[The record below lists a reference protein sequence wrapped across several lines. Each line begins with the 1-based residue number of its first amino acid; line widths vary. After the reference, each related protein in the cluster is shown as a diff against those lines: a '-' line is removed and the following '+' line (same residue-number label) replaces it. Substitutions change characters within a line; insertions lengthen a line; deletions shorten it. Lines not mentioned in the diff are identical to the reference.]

1 MEVIF
6 DVYAFMQL
14 WNSAMG
20 LQTGSKSSA
29 RSMVA
34 ASPSNGNIID
44 IVALRRVSVSTLQ
57 LRTNVGSSERSMRVC
72 LERRNDKFLPSW

>member
-20 LQTGSKSSA
+20 LQNGSKSSA

-34 ASPSNGNIID
+34 ASPSNGNTIF
-44 IVALRRVSVSTLQ
+44 ALRRVSVTTLQ
-57 LRTNVGSSERSMRVC
+57 LRLSEAQHAHVSRT
-72 LERRNDKFLPSW
+72 EK